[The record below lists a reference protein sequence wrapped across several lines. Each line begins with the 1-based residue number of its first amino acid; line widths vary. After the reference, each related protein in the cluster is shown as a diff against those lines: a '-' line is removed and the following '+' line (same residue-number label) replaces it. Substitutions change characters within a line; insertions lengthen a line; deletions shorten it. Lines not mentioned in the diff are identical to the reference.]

1 MVHKDF
7 PIRNRHSTRVV
18 RKNTIELDLRQDEE
32 KIWNTR
38 GLTSTSFG
46 SFFLQQ
52 SNAQN
57 IVDFFNMDTSIQ
69 NPLAREVA
77 LEVLVQKASK
87 VVSNRLLVEELSSFT
102 K

>member
-1 MVHKDF
+1 
-7 PIRNRHSTRVV
+7 
-18 RKNTIELDLRQDEE
+18 
-32 KIWNTR
+32 
-38 GLTSTSFG
+38 
-46 SFFLQQ
+46 LQQ

-69 NPLAREVA
+69 NPLAGEVA